1 MKHKLKNFALMNLGI
16 LLTTV
21 GVYFFKIP
29 NGFSTGGVSGIAV
42 VVAGVAGQHLPA
54 LAPYLT
60 SANVLTVINVLLL
73 IVGFIFLGKGFS
85 VKTVYCSLLFS
96 FGTFALEHLCPMQ
109 GPLTDQPFLELVYA
123 ILLTAI
129 GSALLFFTEASSG
142 GTDIVALILKK
153 YTSLD
158 IGMALLATDFVIA
171 LSAFWVF
178 GMQTGLFSLLGL
190 FAKAFLVD
198 GVIENMNTSK
208 YFTIITTKPEEISSY
223 ITESIH
229 HSFTKI
235 QGIGGYTGEQRTV
248 LLTVCR
254 RVEGARLKKIVKQI
268 DPGAFVIVSN
278 SSEIIGKGFRGI

>member
-1 MKHKLKNFALMNLGI
+1 MKQKFRNFALMNLGVI
-16 LLTTV
+16 LTTF

-42 VVAGVAGQHLPA
+42 VVSGFANQYLPGMA
-54 LAPYLT
+54 QYLT
-60 SANVLTVINVLLL
+60 SGNVLTVINVLLL
-73 IVGFIFLGKGFS
+73 LVGFVALGKGFS

-96 FGTFALEHLCPMQ
+96 FGTFALEHLCPMTE
-109 GPLTDQPFLELVYA
+109 PFTDQPFLELVYA

-129 GSALLFFTEASSG
+129 GSALLFLTESSSG

-153 YTSLD
+153 YTHLD
-158 IGMALLATDFVIA
+158 IGKALLLTDFVIA

-198 GVIENMNTSK
+198 GVIESMNTCK
-208 YFTIITTKPEEISSY
+208 YFTIVTTKPDEISKY
-223 ITESIH
+223 ITAGIH
-229 HSFTKI
+229 RSFTKI
-235 QGIGGYTGEQRTV
+235 QGEGGYTGEQKTV

-254 RVEGARLKKIVKQI
+254 RAEGARLRKIVKQV
-268 DPGAFVIVSN
+268 DPNAFIIVSN
-278 SSEIIGKGFRGI
+278 SSEIIGKGFRGV

>member
-1 MKHKLKNFALMNLGI
+1 MNLGI

-42 VVAGVAGQHLPA
+42 VVAGFANQYLPEI
-54 LAPYLT
+54 APYLT
-60 SANVLTVINVLLL
+60 SGNVLTVINVLLL

-85 VKTVYCSLLFS
+85 IKTVYCSLLFS
-96 FGTFALEHLCPMQ
+96 FGTFALEHLIPMS
-109 GPLTDQPFLELVYA
+109 GPFTNQPFLELVYA

-129 GSALLFFTEASSG
+129 GSALLFMTESSSG

-153 YTSLD
+153 YTNLD
-158 IGMALLATDFVIA
+158 IGKALLATDFVIA

-198 GVIENMNTSK
+198 GVIESMNTCK
-208 YFTIITTKPEEISSY
+208 YFTIVTSKPEEISRY
-223 ITESIH
+223 ITAGIH
-229 HSFTKI
+229 RGFTKI
-235 QGIGGYTGEQRTV
+235 HGVGGYTGEQRTV

-254 RVEGARLKKIVKQI
+254 RMEGVKLRKIVKQI
-268 DPGAFVIVSN
+268 DPGAFIIVSN
-278 SSEIIGKGFRGI
+278 SSEIIGKGFRGV

>member
-1 MKHKLKNFALMNLGI
+1 MKTKLKNFALMNLGI

-42 VVAGVAGQHLPA
+42 VVAGFANQYLPEI
-54 LAPYLT
+54 APYLT
-60 SANVLTVINVLLL
+60 SGNVLTVINVLLL

-85 VKTVYCSLLFS
+85 IKTVYCSLLFS
-96 FGTFALEHLCPMQ
+96 FGTFALEHLIPMS
-109 GPLTDQPFLELVYA
+109 GPFTNQPFLELVYA

-129 GSALLFFTEASSG
+129 GSALLFMTESSSG

-153 YTSLD
+153 YTNLD
-158 IGMALLATDFVIA
+158 IGKALLATDFVIA

-198 GVIENMNTSK
+198 GVIESMNTCK
-208 YFTIITTKPEEISSY
+208 YFTIVTSKPEEISRY
-223 ITESIH
+223 ITAGIH
-229 HSFTKI
+229 RGFTKI
-235 QGIGGYTGEQRTV
+235 QGVGGYTGEQRTV

-254 RVEGARLKKIVKQI
+254 RVEGVKLRKIVKQI
-268 DPGAFVIVSN
+268 DPGAFIIVSN
-278 SSEIIGKGFRGI
+278 SSEIIGKGFRGV

>member
-42 VVAGVAGQHLPA
+42 VVSGAVGQYMPA
-54 LAPYLT
+54 LAPYFT
-60 SANVLTVINVLLL
+60 SANLLTAINVLLL

-96 FGTFALEHLCPMQ
+96 FGTFTLEHLFPMSE
-109 GPLTDQPFLELVYA
+109 PFTNQPFLELVYA

-129 GSALLFFTEASSG
+129 GSAMLFYTESSSG

-153 YTSLD
+153 YTNLD
-158 IGMALLATDFVIA
+158 IGKALLATDFVIA

-178 GMQTGLFSLLGL
+178 GMKTGLFSLLGL

-198 GVIENMNTSK
+198 GVIENMNTCK
-208 YFTIITTKPEEISSY
+208 YFTIVTSKPEEISKY

-235 QGIGGYTGEQRTV
+235 QGEGGYTGEQRTV

-254 RVEGARLKKIVKQI
+254 RAEGARLKKIVNRI